1 MEKDTFKTKVLF
13 LLDKP
18 EGDFLCDVFAYFPNS
33 YYYGKHTD
41 KNTLTSYAS
50 LGQHSACTK
59 KYANECKQATKEQA
73 ADLVSEL
80 ESIGYN
86 LEILNKW

>member
-13 LLDKP
+13 LIDQDHDLP
-18 EGDFLCDVFAYFPNS
+18 SVFAFFPEN
-33 YYYGKHTD
+33 KEDD
-41 KNTLTSYAS
+41 KGEFFSSYARI
-50 LGQHSACTK
+50 GQHSTCSIW
-59 KYANECKQATKEQA
+59 YANDCEEATKEKA
-73 ADLVSEL
+73 ANLVSEL